1 MLLCFIAELVGLS
14 LSYGISLNI
23 ILFVGVWL
31 ACFLENK
38 MVAVE
43 RISHYIDL
51 PTEAPLVI
59 EHMRPAHDWP
69 AKGTIVIQNLKVL

>member
-1 MLLCFIAELVGLS
+1 
-14 LSYGISLNI
+14 
-23 ILFVGVWL
+23 
-31 ACFLENK
+31 

-51 PTEAPLVI
+51 PSEAPLVI